1 MKAKDHGVAG
11 IAKAPRI
18 KQQEAESGPIQSLG
32 ASTEGGARDADIH
45 QGDRSWWQQ
54 S

>member
-1 MKAKDHGVAG
+1 MKAKDHGVAD
-11 IAKAPRI
+11 IARAPRI

-32 ASTEGGARDADIH
+32 ACTEAGLKDADIH
-45 QGDRSWWQQ
+45 QGDRPWWQQ